1 MPSSNP
7 DLHHVNPTMETS
19 AHLGDDDQQRLDTA
33 ASHSSRS
40 DDLEKGGL
48 EEAKPVKD
56 KDDVEALGAA
66 HAHVK
71 RVSDDSSSLAAAV
84 QDVQTS
90 GEINYRT
97 LSWQKAAAL
106 LFGEYV
112 CLAILSFPWAFSIL
126 GMAGGIM
133 ATLGV
138 GVCALYTGLT
148 LHKYCLKYP
157 QALNICDIGYQ
168 IFGKSRIAY
177 EITALS
183 LILNNVFIQ
192 GLHTLTGSQILNTL
206 SEHGTCTLAF
216 SIIIMVVCLLLTLP
230 RKLEQVAM
238 MGIVSAISMAI
249 SIFLVLIFTGIQ
261 GRNPAVADVT
271 APVRITA
278 FAPEG
283 TTFVDGFNAFLNI
296 VFTWIGHICY
306 PTFIAEMK
314 EPKDFDKA
322 LYAVTAMEFIVF
334 TLVGIVAY
342 YYTGQYTT
350 APAVG
355 TLKPIFKKIA
365 FAFVLPTT
373 IIIGVIYA
381 SVVAKYLH
389 ARLFLGTKHY
399 NNNTTVGWIGWVGC
413 VTFTWVLG
421 WVIGEAIPFF
431 STLLSLMS
439 ALFDSYIGYIFWA
452 VAYVELHRGHLWTG
466 QRWTRKLETAFQG
479 FLIIV
484 GLFIFG
490 PGLYSS
496 IQAIITNYDTGSVKA
511 PFTCVDNAL

>member
-7 DLHHVNPTMETS
+7 DLNQLNPTLQAS
-19 AHLGDDDQQRLDTA
+19 AQLASKQTA
-33 ASHSSRS
+33 THQSSNS
-40 DDLEKGGL
+40 DLEKAL
-48 EEAKPVKD
+48 EEQKLKH
-56 KDDVEALGAA
+56 ES
-66 HAHVK
+66 HAIPNTRIK
-71 RVSDDSSSLAAAV
+71 RVDEDDISLSNTDDAQV
-84 QDVQTS
+84 N
-90 GEINYRT
+90 GEIVYRT

-112 CLAILSFPWAFSIL
+112 CLAILSFPWAFSVL
-126 GMAGGIM
+126 GMGGGII

-138 GVCALYTGLT
+138 GVCALYTGLI
-148 LHKYCLKYP
+148 LHKYCVKYP
-157 QALNICDIGYQ
+157 KALNICDIGYQ

-216 SIIIMVVCLLLTLP
+216 SLIVMVICLLLTLP
-230 RKLEQVAM
+230 RKLEQVAT

-249 SIFLVLIFTGIQ
+249 SIFLVLVFTGIQ
-261 GRNPAVADVT
+261 GRNPNVANVT

-278 FAPEG
+278 WAPEG
-283 TTFVDGFNAFLNI
+283 TTFVDGFGAFLNI

-306 PTFIAEMK
+306 PSFIAEMK

-322 LYAVTAMEFIVF
+322 LYAVTVMEFVAF

-355 TLKPIFKKIA
+355 TLKPVFKKIA

-381 SVVAKYLH
+381 SVVAKYLF

-413 VTFTWVLG
+413 VTATWVLG

-452 VAYVELHRGHLWTG
+452 FAFFELHRGQLWHG
-466 QRWTRKLETAFQG
+466 QSLARKAETALQV
-479 FLIIV
+479 FLIFV

-490 PGLYSS
+490 PGLYVSV
-496 IQAIITNYDTGSVKA
+496 QAIINNYTMGSVKS
-511 PFTCVDNAL
+511 PFECADNSL